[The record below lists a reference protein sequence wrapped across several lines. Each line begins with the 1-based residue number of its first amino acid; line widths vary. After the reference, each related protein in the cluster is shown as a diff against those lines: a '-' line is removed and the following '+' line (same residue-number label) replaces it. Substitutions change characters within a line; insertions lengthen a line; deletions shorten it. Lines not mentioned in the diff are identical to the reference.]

1 VIQKGEH
8 SIIGKNEDRSCH
20 QAGAGPRCAGSHRA
34 NAKWIEERELQWAM
48 NEPDAYA
55 LEEALQLKEKHG
67 GEVIVLSA
75 GPERVGS
82 TIREALAKGAD
93 RAIHVVC
100 DDLNARDALGVA
112 RLLAEAIKPENPD
125 LVLTG
130 LQSEDLGLG
139 QTGVIL
145 AELLGLPHATL
156 ILHVEKT
163 DAGLKVKR
171 ELEEGWFQSIEM
183 PLPAVLT
190 MQSGGNKL
198 RYATLMGIKRAKTK
212 ELRAVNAAE
221 LGVEAAP
228 TVTARTDCRAEE
240 AEIDADSFRL
250 GERGCGSAGGEAEDG
265 GARAMSVLLVLEE
278 AVGRSNASVGR
289 RLRGISGS
297 GPRRRS
303 RPWSSARKL
312 RHLAA
317 EAAAK
322 AIGKVVRVEHPLLAQ
337 YTADGFAARIAPA
350 HPKPEPNA
358 SAWCFRTR
366 TRCATTRR
374 RWPAGWAR
382 C

>member
-1 VIQKGEH
+1 MKIVVAIKQVP
-8 SIIGKNEDRSCH
+8 DRDAPIRIAS
-20 QAGAGPRCAGSHRA
+20 AG
-34 NAKWIEERELQWAM
+34 KWIEEADLQWAM

-67 GEVIVLSA
+67 GEVVVVSA
-75 GPERVGS
+75 GPERVAT

-93 RAIHVVC
+93 RAIHIVA
-100 DDLNARDALGVA
+100 DDLCSRDALGVA
-112 RLLAEAIKPENPD
+112 KLLAAAIQPEDPD

-145 AELLGLPHATL
+145 AELLSLPHSTL

-221 LGVEAAP
+221 LGAGPAPVVVLEQITLPKKQKSTQILSGSPKEAA
-228 TVTARTDCRAEE
+228 TALVEKLKTE
-240 AEIDADSFRL
+240 AR
-250 GERGCGSAGGEAEDG
+250 
-265 GARAMSVLLVLEE
+265 VL
-278 AVGRSNASVGR
+278 
-289 RLRGISGS
+289 
-297 GPRRRS
+297 
-303 RPWSSARKL
+303 
-312 RHLAA
+312 
-317 EAAAK
+317 
-322 AIGKVVRVEHPLLAQ
+322 
-337 YTADGFAARIAPA
+337 
-350 HPKPEPNA
+350 
-358 SAWCFRTR
+358 
-366 TRCATTRR
+366 
-374 RWPAGWAR
+374 
-382 C
+382 